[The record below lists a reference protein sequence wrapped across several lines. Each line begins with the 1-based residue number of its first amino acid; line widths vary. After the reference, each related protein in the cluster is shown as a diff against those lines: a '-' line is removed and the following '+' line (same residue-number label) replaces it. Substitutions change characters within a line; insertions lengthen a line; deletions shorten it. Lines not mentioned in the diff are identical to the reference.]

1 LEIAVKKILALLLP
15 LSLALL
21 MATPIFASGE
31 FSLGWFAVDL
41 GVVMAT
47 YLMLA
52 YPRLFSGIA
61 RRRKAFSSR
70 ALA

>member
-1 LEIAVKKILALLLP
+1 VKTILALILP

-21 MATPIFASGE
+21 LAAPIVTSGE

-41 GVVMAT
+41 GVVMVT